1 LVSSK
6 AVLTFT
12 IIREE
17 FQSMKNGK
25 LSSLLF
31 ILCCLPMLALW
42 YCAGPPSKPAYVKD
56 GTEYGK
62 VQGSFRHRWWN
73 YYERGL
79 SFQEG
84 KFYSEAILDLK
95 GAIQQREKDQ
105 RMARTYGMHFID
117 YFPHRELGIVHYEM
131 GNLEAAKEELE
142 VSLSQ
147 YSSAKARFYIDQVRK
162 KLIEREGRDV
172 APPRLSLDFKTGE
185 VWTRDDPVVLS
196 GVAEDEH
203 YVSAITIGG
212 ASFFLEGSQ
221 KRISFREILRLSQG
235 LHPVEVEAINLVGK
249 VAKRTVL
256 VHVDREGPM
265 ITLEEVQFNEDKT
278 GNRVTIKGSVYD
290 ESNVFSLTINGR
302 AIAINKGVEAFF
314 TEIIT
319 TDKESLELVARDR
332 LGNQTSGLIP
342 LTPQTASKT
351 PIMLACADT
360 GSQALLF
367 AGLFGPNDTRPPNI
381 RLKGWTGTQT
391 VFLKK
396 IYLEGQVSDESR
408 IEDLTINETP
418 VLRRKGL
425 HVCFNHLIELAE
437 GENTIAILAEDE
449 AGNIATKKIT
459 VIRRVTKALQLKER
473 MSLTAFPFD
482 QKGAVS
488 GASLAFQDN
497 LIDSLVKQNRFRV
510 VERDKLDLILEEQK
524 LSRTKLFDKRTA
536 LRLGRLVAAQSIIT
550 GSIIETRT
558 GIEVVAR
565 MIDAET
571 SEIIATEDVYGE
583 VKDLPALMA
592 LAEGMAIKFHRN
604 FPLVDGLVIECRGE
618 DIFTD
623 LGQDVIKLQRRIIVY
638 REKPMKHPVTGK
650 VLGSDTQIIG
660 RARVIQVQP
669 EMSKA
674 ELIDGKHQLINPLD
688 KVITE

>member
-1 LVSSK
+1 
-6 AVLTFT
+6 
-12 IIREE
+12 
-17 FQSMKNGK
+17 
-25 LSSLLF
+25 
-31 ILCCLPMLALW
+31 
-42 YCAGPPSKPAYVKD
+42 
-56 GTEYGK
+56 
-62 VQGSFRHRWWN
+62 
-73 YYERGL
+73 
-79 SFQEG
+79 
-84 KFYSEAILDLK
+84 
-95 GAIQQREKDQ
+95 
-105 RMARTYGMHFID
+105 
-117 YFPHRELGIVHYEM
+117 
-131 GNLEAAKEELE
+131 
-142 VSLSQ
+142 
-147 YSSAKARFYIDQVRK
+147 
-162 KLIEREGRDV
+162 
-172 APPRLSLDFKTGE
+172 
-185 VWTRDDPVVLS
+185 
-196 GVAEDEH
+196 
-203 YVSAITIGG
+203 
-212 ASFFLEGSQ
+212 
-221 KRISFREILRLSQG
+221 
-235 LHPVEVEAINLVGK
+235 
-249 VAKRTVL
+249 
-256 VHVDREGPM
+256 M

-290 ESNVFSLTINGR
+290 ESNVFGLMINGR
-302 AIAINKGVEAFF
+302 AIAITRGVEAFF

-319 TDKESLELVARDR
+319 ADKESLELVARDR
-332 LGNQTSGLIP
+332 LGNQTSALIP

-351 PIMLACADT
+351 PLMLACADT

-408 IEDLTINETP
+408 IEDLTINEVP

-459 VIRRVTKALQLKER
+459 VIRRVPKALQLKER

-482 QKGAVS
+482 QKGVVS

-571 SEIIATEDVYGE
+571 SEIIAAEDVYGE
-583 VKDLPALMA
+583 VKDLPALMV

-638 REKPMKHPVTGK
+638 REKPMKHPLTGK

-660 RARVIQVQP
+660 RARIIQVQP